1 MDESTGNIYKVL
13 YVQDEE
19 QAVEL
24 RLTASSRINQGDSLR
39 VNLKG
44 ATLMY
49 YNNQFQ
55 VDNLNVQ
62 NLIVQQSDLDKDPI
76 IVTIPELLTS
86 NFSTTFQS
94 KLIKIENVQFLSS
107 ELGSTFADPINQI
120 TENREIEDMA
130 GNKIIVRTS
139 GFASFAGSNVP
150 EGSGSIIAIVTQFGN
165 VRQLIVRKL
174 SEVQMDGER
183 F

>member
-1 MDESTGNIYKVL
+1 
-13 YVQDEE
+13 VQDED

-24 RLTASSRINQGDSLR
+24 RLTASSRINQGDSIR
-39 VNLKG
+39 VNLNG

-55 VDNLNVQ
+55 VDNLDVQ
-62 NLIVQQSDLDKDPI
+62 NLIIQESELDKEPI
-76 IVTIPELLTS
+76 LVTIPELLAS
-86 NFSTTFQS
+86 NFSTAYQS

-107 ELGSTFADPINQI
+107 ELGNSFADPINQI

-139 GFASFAGSNVP
+139 GFASFAGATVP
-150 EGSGSIIAIVTQFGN
+150 EGSGSILAIVTQFGN
-165 VRQLIVRKL
+165 VRQLIVRRP
-174 SEVQMDGER
+174 SEVQLDGER